1 MTFIKSNSVYD
12 IICYDVIIMSFA
24 ANESVKRLTE
34 LISYAPHTSFY
45 VNKFFLSL
53 ICVVVARYA

>member
-1 MTFIKSNSVYD
+1 MYMTFIKSNSVYD

-45 VNKFFLSL
+45 VNKFF
-53 ICVVVARYA
+53 YH